1 MLGRMADRRITD
13 LKALSAMSHPL
24 RRRMMDVLKLD
35 GPATAGR
42 LAERLDQAVGNV
54 SHHLRVL
61 AAAELIAEVPELAR
75 DRRERWWRLTHDSLR
90 WSSSDF
96 SGDAAESVVAGAA
109 LSLNLDRQIG
119 LVRASQERSQGPELD
134 PWQEHA
140 FSTDKWMRL
149 TPAELAELSEQVIA
163 LLNGWAERELPDD
176 GQRREPVFVFAHG
189 VPGAP

>member
-1 MLGRMADRRITD
+1 MTDRRITD

-42 LAERLDQAVGNV
+42 LADRLDQAVGNV

-61 AAAELIAEVPELAR
+61 AEAELIEEVPELAR
-75 DRRERWWRLTHDSLR
+75 DRRERWWRLVHDSLR

-96 SGDAAESVVAGAA
+96 AGDAAESVVAGAA
-109 LSLNLDRQIG
+109 FSLNLDRQVG
-119 LVRASQERSQGPELD
+119 LVRASLERSQGPDID
-134 PWQEHA
+134 PWQEAA

-149 TPAELAELSEQVIA
+149 TPGELAELSEQVVA
-163 LLNGWAERELPDD
+163 LLDRWTRREVPDD

-189 VPGAP
+189 VPGTP